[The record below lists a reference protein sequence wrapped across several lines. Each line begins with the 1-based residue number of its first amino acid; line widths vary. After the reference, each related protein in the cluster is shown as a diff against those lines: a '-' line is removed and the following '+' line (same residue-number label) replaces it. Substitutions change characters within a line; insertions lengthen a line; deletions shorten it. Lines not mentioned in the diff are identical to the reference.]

1 MVQISQCQHF
11 VANNTSTFHPSYPSN
26 PSLCRWMRCGC
37 LVVDAGIVGIHTHS
51 SRVKKRPFTVCR
63 STGLKRQGTSSMM
76 SAFFVKFVNMSYK
89 LKFSLILKLRIQ
101 NYKSKKSTK
110 CYCHNTFI
118 GHHTSI
124 DGAVKSLISTS
135 L

>member
-11 VANNTSTFHPSYPSN
+11 VANNISTFHPSYPSD

-63 STGLKRQGTSSMM
+63 SNGLKRQGSSSMM
-76 SAFFVKFVNMSYK
+76 SAFFVNFVNLSYK
-89 LKFSLILKLRIQ
+89 PKIWPDILSSELKVYQNVICIQ
-101 NYKSKKSTK
+101 SHIS
-110 CYCHNTFI
+110 I

-124 DGAVKSLISTS
+124 DGAVKSLIPTS